1 MLYATVDVFI
11 SASRYPS
18 FFAIHCLGSQGIPE
32 RAIVS
37 LLVYAPFAPSPRLS
51 LSFPPTSFIPPILTT
66 LSLQSTTPL
75 GICLLQPKLASATY
89 IQINNSIVLDHSH
102 FQLRGTPDTMDELMD
117 SIDADS
123 PYYTEAEIPRSTG
136 FHGFGGQVPRPRGE
150 GFHRFDDQVLGP
162 RGEGFHRFDDQVLGP
177 RGEGLHRFDD
187 QVLGPRGEGF
197 HRFDDQV
204 LGPRG
209 EGFHRFD
216 DQVLGPRGEGSHS
229 YRPAVGDYSEYEGND
244 GWVFD
249 GSNPDSAQFNLL
261 TGAGTEPNHN
271 NSRPQ
276 WGHEP
281 NSSFGFAAGSG
292 K

>member
-177 RGEGLHRFDD
+177 RGEG
-187 QVLGPRGEGF
+187 
-197 HRFDDQV
+197 
-204 LGPRG
+204 
-209 EGFHRFD
+209 
-216 DQVLGPRGEGSHS
+216 SHS